1 MAVLVTGGTGFV
13 GSNIVKALA
22 QRGQIVIC
30 LDLVPPDSLV
40 KKYIEPWKDQVT
52 FVSGNILDS
61 TTLDSLTTCDI
72 TQIIH
77 AAVFTGELLEI
88 ETGRGH
94 SIVEINVMGTTNMLE
109 LARRLQLKRF
119 LYVSSTSVYGSGSD
133 SSVVLHEDNPVYPR
147 TLYATSK
154 YTSELLTRRYGD
166 LHGFQTASVR
176 VGGPYGPMERV
187 TGHRAHQSLIK
198 EWTGNAIRDEP
209 IRVEDPTIG
218 MQLTYVADIAE
229 GICTVLEAPSLSYDV
244 YNNSSSQWNAWGDV
258 VKYLKKLRPSL
269 QVIDKSQNPINAGT
283 SVANSSRGDR
293 ILDVTRI
300 KEDVGFIA
308 DTDLATGLQQYME
321 WREAFHYID

>member
-22 QRGQIVIC
+22 RRGHTVIC
-30 LDLVPPDSLV
+30 LDLVPPDNLV
-40 KKYIEPWKDQVT
+40 KKYVEPREGQVT
-52 FVSGNILDS
+52 FVNGDILDM
-61 TTLDSLTTCDI
+61 TTLESLTRCAI

-77 AAVFTGELLEI
+77 AAVFTGELPEI
-88 ETGRGH
+88 ETGRGN

-119 LYVSSTSVYGSGSD
+119 LYVSSSSVYGSGPDASA
-133 SSVVLHEDNPVYPR
+133 VLQEDNPVYPR
-147 TLYATSK
+147 TLYATTK

-187 TGHRAHQSLIK
+187 TSHRAHQSLIK

-209 IRVEDPTIG
+209 IHVGDPTIKT
-218 MQLTYVADIAE
+218 QLTYVADIAE

-244 YNNSSSQWNAWGDV
+244 YNNSSSQWNTWGDV
-258 VKYLKKLRPSL
+258 VRHLQKLRPSL
-269 QVIDKSQNPINAGT
+269 QVIDKPPNLVNAGT
-283 SVANSSRGDR
+283 TVSTSRKRDS

-300 KEDVGFIA
+300 KEDVGFVA
-308 DTDLATGLQQYME
+308 NTDLATGLREYME
-321 WREAFHYID
+321 WREAFHYTD

>member
-22 QRGQIVIC
+22 QRGHIVIC
-30 LDLVPPDSLV
+30 LDLVPPDNLV
-40 KKYIEPWKDQVT
+40 KQYIEPWEDQVT
-52 FVSGNILDS
+52 FINGNILDR
-61 TTLDSLTTCDI
+61 TTLGNLTTCDI

-77 AAVFTGELLEI
+77 AAVFTGELPEI

-109 LARRLQLKRF
+109 LARQLQLKRF
-119 LYVSSTSVYGSGSD
+119 LYVSSSSVYGSGPD
-133 SSVVLHEDNPVYPR
+133 SSAILQEDNPVYPR
-147 TLYATSK
+147 TLYATTK
-154 YTSELLTRRYGD
+154 YTSELLTRRYGN

-187 TGHRAHQSLIK
+187 TDHRAHQSLIK

-209 IRVEDPTIG
+209 IHVGDPSTKN
-218 MQLTYVADIAE
+218 QLTYVTDIAE

-244 YNNSSSQWNAWGDV
+244 YNNSSSQWNAWGDAV
-258 VKYLKKLRPSL
+258 RHLQKLRPSL
-269 QVIDKSQNPINAGT
+269 QVIDKPTNPVNDGT
-283 SVANSSRGDR
+283 TVATSRRRDS

-300 KEDVGFIA
+300 KEDVGFVA
-308 DTDLATGLQQYME
+308 NTDLAAGLRQYME
-321 WREAFHYID
+321 WREAFQYTD